1 MIANS
6 NRILW
11 LPGDDSR
18 NWDYESGGWSGSNRN
33 PSGVKIDAETALRS
47 TVVLACIRVLST
59 SVAGLPLHLYRR
71 LAGGGKEIA
80 REHPLY
86 KLLHTQPNSWQT
98 SFEWREQ
105 MMLHLLTTGAAF
117 DEKVYA
123 GGSISEIVPLHPSR
137 MKVEQIEN
145 MRLRYTYREASGSST
160 VYTQD
165 AIMSVRGMS
174 DDGVHGLSMIEMA
187 RDAIGLSRACE
198 IHGASFFGNGARPG
212 VVLSTDQMLSPE
224 AAENTR
230 NQWER
235 AHRGADRAHKTAV
248 LQGGLKVNELGGNN
262 QEAQFL
268 EARRFQVEE
277 ICRLWG
283 VPPHLVGDLSRSSYS
298 NIEQQSL
305 DYVQNGLMPWLRR
318 IESAIARDLLE
329 NDDEYFA
336 EFDTRGSLRADAAGR
351 ATYYNTLWQLG
362 VASVNEIRSWENMNP
377 VEGGDTRFVQLN
389 MTTLEKAAAEPEV
402 PATVVEEIVVD
413 ETAPAPE
420 PADAPTVIEVIDQYR
435 SGSLTLE
442 GAKALLM
449 VSFPQTPEAMID
461 AILAGVVMKEPEP
474 VAEEPAPEPVAE
486 PAPEQ
491 ASQRAAPYVEGEW
504 VTLPD
509 GRVGRVDHVMTEGE
523 LNLGDVA
530 MPATPDAPVALV
542 SVWEGESFGE
552 PVPVA
557 VSELQTAEEP
567 EAARAYGKPKRKP
580 AKRAAQPSGRR
591 LRRAWCP
598 GASPPDNSCPPGNK
612 GKGPGGSGKG
622 KDSSA
627 SAGNDSVD
635 TGGGGADGPA
645 HVEGSRAFEQ
655 REANRNA
662 RKTEDYPPTRTD
674 SADTDQRHTVTPR
687 YSDDGRYIPP
697 TSPDDWT
704 PERRRMHEEVIA
716 DATANVP
723 RSAEPTLYMMGGG
736 PASGK
741 STITRSGAV
750 KHPDKHVL
758 ANPDVF
764 KEDVPEYRA
773 GLAAKRETA
782 APEAHE
788 ESSYLNKRTMKVA
801 AENGQDVVWDG
812 TGDNSVSKLEEQV
825 KVFRSKGYKI
835 QADYVTCDTEVAVKR
850 SQDAA
855 KNPKSDRYGRNVPVD
870 AIRETH
876 ARVSEIWPEAVSRGL
891 FDRSDLYDT
900 TSSGKPVL
908 IARARGTAID
918 IQDKAAYQRFL
929 DKAKRDKRSR
939 RRR

>member
-18 NWDYESGGWSGSNRN
+18 NWDYESGGWAGGNRN

-71 LAGGGKEIA
+71 LPGGGKEIA

-123 GGSISEIVPLHPSR
+123 GGTISEIVPLHPSR

-145 MRLRYTYREASGSST
+145 MRLRYTYREASGGST

-212 VVLSTDQMLSPE
+212 VILSTDQMLSPE

-329 NDDEYFA
+329 GDDEYFA

-362 VASVNEIRSWENMNP
+362 VASVNEIRAWENMNP

-389 MTTLEKAAAEPEV
+389 MTTLDKAAAEPEV

-420 PADAPTVIEVIDQYR
+420 PAADTTVDPAVADAPKLAEVSLNGAQI
-435 SGSLTLE
+435 SGILE
-442 GAKALLM
+442 ILAKMNEGLLSAEAAKALMLAA
-449 VSFPQTPEAMID
+449 FPSMPEANVTQIV
-461 AILAGVVMKEPEP
+461 AGASTKPLVEPEP
-474 VAEEPAPEPVAE
+474 VAEPPATEE
-486 PAPEQ
+486 
-491 ASQRAAPYVEGEW
+491 ASQRAAPYVEGDW

-509 GRVGRVDHVMTEGE
+509 GRVGRVDHVMTEGV
-523 LNLGDVA
+523 LNLGEVE

-580 AKRAAQPSGRR
+580 RKR
-591 LRRAWCP
+591 
-598 GASPPDNSCPPGNK
+598 K
-612 GKGPGGSGKG
+612 
-622 KDSSA
+622 
-627 SAGNDSVD
+627 
-635 TGGGGADGPA
+635 
-645 HVEGSRAFEQ
+645 
-655 REANRNA
+655 
-662 RKTEDYPPTRTD
+662 
-674 SADTDQRHTVTPR
+674 
-687 YSDDGRYIPP
+687 
-697 TSPDDWT
+697 
-704 PERRRMHEEVIA
+704 ER
-716 DATANVP
+716 
-723 RSAEPTLYMMGGG
+723 
-736 PASGK
+736 
-741 STITRSGAV
+741 
-750 KHPDKHVL
+750 
-758 ANPDVF
+758 
-764 KEDVPEYRA
+764 
-773 GLAAKRETA
+773 
-782 APEAHE
+782 
-788 ESSYLNKRTMKVA
+788 
-801 AENGQDVVWDG
+801 
-812 TGDNSVSKLEEQV
+812 
-825 KVFRSKGYKI
+825 
-835 QADYVTCDTEVAVKR
+835 
-850 SQDAA
+850 
-855 KNPKSDRYGRNVPVD
+855 
-870 AIRETH
+870 
-876 ARVSEIWPEAVSRGL
+876 
-891 FDRSDLYDT
+891 
-900 TSSGKPVL
+900 
-908 IARARGTAID
+908 
-918 IQDKAAYQRFL
+918 
-929 DKAKRDKRSR
+929 
-939 RRR
+939 